1 MFTPRLRQRLTW
13 AVLYTF
19 PVGPDKG
26 QDHSLLLT
34 ALKAINRLNLQLRV
48 LVREALSEQIHLKR
62 KAEPRCH
69 HQVRGLQ
76 DLSCMEALPYRNGHC
91 GYLLVTSTAASCH
104 EACSLSFS

>member
-1 MFTPRLRQRLTW
+1 MFAPRLRQRLKW
-13 AVLYTF
+13 AVLHTF
-19 PVGPDKG
+19 PVGPNKG
-26 QDHSLLLT
+26 QNHSLLLA

-48 LVREALSEQIHLKR
+48 LVREALSEQIHLKQ
-62 KAEPRCH
+62 KAELRCH

-91 GYLLVTSTAASCH
+91 GYLLVTTTAASCH